1 MEERR
6 KRREKEEKKKHKK
19 HKKPKKEKKGKG
31 NLLHVCVKHKG
42 IKLCVELT
50 SNTKRTP
57 SLGNPPSVTTVL
69 TIL

>member
-6 KRREKEEKKKHKK
+6 KRREKEE
-19 HKKPKKEKKGKG
+19 KKPKKEKKGKG

-42 IKLCVELT
+42 FKLCVELT